1 MNRLQHIYSLL
12 LPFRIPLLVPSFLLS
27 SPWSPSAAELAGT
40 ISLLLCGLWRS
51 VLGSGCRASRCCV
64 RLSAPSRVLFSIII
78 SFSHPFSRR
87 RSATSRSNSSARPV
101 RSDTERSKLIVFSFF
116 LVRKR
121 AMRRMLS
128 TCPRTIVE
136 SRYLMPRC
144 SCAFYRRHRRVQ
156 CPSLFLFPQMR

>member
-1 MNRLQHIYSLL
+1 MNRLQQIYSRL
-12 LPFRIPLLVPSFLLS
+12 LPFRLLLLVPSFPLS
-27 SPWSPSAAELAGT
+27 SPSR
-40 ISLLLCGLWRS
+40 SLLVCGLWRS
-51 VLGSGCRASRCCV
+51 VFGSGCSASRCCV
-64 RLSAPSRVLFSIII
+64 RLSAANCVPFSIII

-121 AMRRMLS
+121 AMWRMLS
-128 TCPRTIVE
+128 TCPRKIVE

-144 SCAFYRRHRRVQ
+144 SCAFCRRRQRVQ
-156 CPSLFLFPQMR
+156 CPSSFLFPQMR